1 MTSNSPDQVE
11 EAAAQADQPVMADS
25 GPAATTE
32 AKAAAQ
38 PETPASPA
46 SSTDAESAEGTESI
60 DKAESIER
68 TESAKSTESAEE
80 IGTEGPQ
87 SVANTPSTEPAG
99 SVQGASPDTSKPAA
113 DAEAAVTT
121 PSAGQNPT
129 TAGTERKP
137 ADPAPVVADRDTL
150 LKLQAEAEQLNHKHS
165 ARLNNLRNRLHKL
178 RKAIGEEQSELRE
191 LVATLDT
198 RVNELMTRNLEH
210 QQALHDKT
218 VALVATLQQA
228 LADGKSEQALPTWD
242 KIQGNISNTSGRLR
256 DALQELTG
264 PLKGQLDE
272 LRDWKIFAATEKKR
286 ELVGRMQQLVD
297 AKIAPQDLNRQIG
310 KMHKDW
316 KALGRSN
323 DNDKLWAEFKKVSDQ
338 AYEPCKE
345 FFKQRKQLMADNL
358 KQRRD
363 LCDKLEAQLAEIDR
377 DAVDVAA
384 INKLL
389 ASSDKAWKKYA
400 PVEQSKIKPL
410 QKRYY
415 GLLNELRKLRKS
427 HARDNAARK
436 QALIAEAVKL
446 TQLDDN
452 RQAMQE
458 AKRLQ
463 RQWKDIGP
471 SSFKEDKNYW
481 AEFRKACDQIFAQR
495 DQESAAR
502 KQEQQQAETELRALL
517 NRLDQVLALDDAALR
532 EAKSDFHE
540 LARQFNATLNAQGRG
555 ARNKLVD
562 RFNDLK
568 RRIDGRFRALPDKKT
583 QALRDNL
590 EALLVQLEPVEQ
602 TLLGEASAA
611 QSATLD
617 DATWQALVN
626 IGERQLVA
634 RLEARRNAL
643 AAPDTLAEQARK
655 AETELR
661 TLCIDAEIRA
671 GVDSPESDQ
680 GTRMQIQLKQLQDGF
695 GQSRPTAKE
704 NQRYAQQT
712 GLLARCIGPLD
723 DGTRKQ
729 LESRLEQ
736 VLRRL
741 N

>member
-11 EAAAQADQPVMADS
+11 EAAVQADQPAMANS
-25 GPAATTE
+25 GPAAPTE
-32 AKAAAQ
+32 AAAAQ
-38 PETPASPA
+38 PETQASAASP
-46 SSTDAESAEGTESI
+46 TDAAGSETESIAKAESAGTSDSI
-60 DKAESIER
+60 
-68 TESAKSTESAEE
+68 ESAEAISTDKPE
-80 IGTEGPQ
+80 SVASTPGTEAAEGAE
-87 SVANTPSTEPAG
+87 S
-99 SVQGASPDTSKPAA
+99 ASPDTSKPTANAA
-113 DAEAAVTT
+113 AAATE
-121 PSAGQNPT
+121 SAGQNPT
-129 TAGTERKP
+129 TAGADRKP

-150 LKLQAEAEQLNHKHS
+150 LKLQAEAEQLSHKHS

-178 RKAIGEEQSELRE
+178 RKTIGAEQTELRQ
-191 LVATLDT
+191 LADTLDT
-198 RVNELMTRNLEH
+198 RVNELVTRNLEH

-242 KIQGNISNTSGRLR
+242 KIQGNISNTSGKLR

-264 PLKGQLDE
+264 PFKGQLDE

-286 ELVGRMQQLVD
+286 ELIGRMQQLVD

-358 KQRRD
+358 QQRRA

-389 ASSDKAWKKYA
+389 ASSDKTWKKYA
-400 PVEQSKIKPL
+400 PVEQAKIKPL

-427 HARDNAARK
+427 HARDNAAQK
-436 QALIAEAVKL
+436 QTLIAEAVKL

-517 NRLDQVLALDDAALR
+517 DKLDQVLALDDAALR

-562 RFNDLK
+562 RFNDVK

-590 EALLVQLEPVEQ
+590 EALLAQLEPVEQ
-602 TLLGEASAA
+602 TLLNGASAA
-611 QSATLD
+611 GQSAALD
-617 DATWQALVN
+617 DATWQALDN
-626 IGERQLVA
+626 IGEPQLVA
-634 RLEARRNAL
+634 RLEARRSAL
-643 AAPDTLAEQARK
+643 AAPDSLAEQARE

-712 GLLARCIGPLD
+712 GLLMRCIGPLD
-723 DGTRKQ
+723 GETRKQ
-729 LESRLEQ
+729 LQSRLEQ

-741 N
+741 I